1 VAAPGAEGLV
11 LQRDD
16 HRGQTLLNS
25 GFTGLRFSTD
35 DVSYLRSESGAA
47 ALAVVAEL
55 ELTDA
60 TRIADIAAVRA
71 RFGDRA
77 QVPVETTLLRR
88 RASEKLGELCPSSWL
103 FTDEALQQAT
113 AAPVALHRAGRLAT
127 GPGGPDVLVHD
138 ATCSIGTELA
148 ALRGSGVRAVGSDID
163 AVRLAMARHNLG
175 DPAGLCRADAL
186 HPVTRGAVVIVD
198 PARREDGR
206 RRLLPADYQPGLG
219 QLLDTYRGR
228 DLVVKCA
235 PGIDFDQV
243 RRLGFD
249 GEIEVTS
256 YRGSVREACLWSAGL
271 AQPGVRRRASVLDRG
286 EQITDTEPDDC
297 PVRPA
302 GRWVVDP
309 DGAVVRAGLVRHYG
323 ARTGLWQ
330 LDPDIAYLS
339 GDRLPSGVRG
349 FEVLEQLAFDERRL
363 RQALSALDCGA
374 LEILVRGVRVDPD
387 ALRRRLRLRGSRPLS
402 VVITRI
408 GSGHADHATVFVCR
422 PSR

>member
-1 VAAPGAEGLV
+1 VAASGAEGLV

-16 HRGQTLLNS
+16 HRGQTLLS
-25 GFTGLRFSTD
+25 AGLRFSTD
-35 DVSYLRSESGAA
+35 DVDYLGSESGAA
-47 ALAVVAEL
+47 ALAAVAEF

-60 TRIADIAAVRA
+60 TRVADIAAVRA

-77 QVPVETTLLRR
+77 PVLVETTLLRR
-88 RASEKLGELCPSSWL
+88 RALEKLGKLGEFGDVSNWL

-113 AAPVALHRAGRLAT
+113 AAPVALHRAGRLAEAAAT
-127 GPGGPDVLVHD
+127 VHD

-148 ALRGSGVRAVGSDID
+148 ALRDAGIRAVGSDID

-175 DPAGLCRADAL
+175 AATDLCRADAL
-186 HPVTRGAVVIVD
+186 HPVTRDAVVLVD
-198 PARREDGR
+198 PARRLGGR
-206 RRLLPADYQPGLG
+206 RRLRIDDYRPGLG
-219 QLLDTYRGR
+219 PVMDTYRDRG
-228 DLVVKCA
+228 LVVKCA
-235 PGIDFDQV
+235 PGIDFDEV

-271 AQPGVRRRASVLDRG
+271 ARPGVRRRASVLDRG
-286 EQITDTEPDDC
+286 EEITDTEPDDC
-297 PVRPA
+297 PAQPA
-302 GRWVVDP
+302 GRWIVDP

-323 ARTGLWQ
+323 TRHGLWQ

-339 GDRLPSGVRG
+339 GDRLPPGVRG
-349 FEVLEQLAFDERRL
+349 FEVLERLAFDERRL
-363 RQALSALDCGA
+363 RQALTALGCGS

-387 ALRRRLRLRGSRPLS
+387 ALRRRLRPRGDRPLS

-408 GSGHADHATVFVCR
+408 GSGAAGHAAAFVCR
-422 PSR
+422 PSP